1 MISFTDINVITMV
14 TKNIIPNTK
23 IMRLGLE
30 AFMGTAAPCNKVKA
44 GVFSRSLARAAC
56 SWVCNAV

>member
-1 MISFTDINVITMV
+1 MV